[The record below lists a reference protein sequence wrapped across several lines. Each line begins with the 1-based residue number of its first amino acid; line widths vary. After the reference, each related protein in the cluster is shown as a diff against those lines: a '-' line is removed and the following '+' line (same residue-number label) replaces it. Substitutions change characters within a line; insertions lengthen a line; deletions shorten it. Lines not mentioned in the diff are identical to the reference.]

1 MMPTYPQL
9 LSPTYEPHV
18 YSASWQKQYVA
29 QFFTLESGEKN
40 GNSAT
45 YRCRLHPEAP
55 VFKAHFPGFPV
66 LPGVL
71 TLKMVVDAIN
81 ASQFFSTQTLTVQS
95 IGNAKYLAVVNPQET
110 QEVEISVTLKAEK
123 NADEP
128 AVFQFKATVQNGET
142 RFATFSFSCTAADF
156 ITVGVEE
163 NEVCAVIPTYQN
175 AKTLLKVVADVHRV
189 VDTVF
194 VVDDGSNDGTAALLD
209 KATGNERPEK
219 VLTHPKNCGKG
230 AALKTGLTYA
240 RQQGFRYAVTVDAD
254 GQHRA
259 DDIPALLKAV
269 EEEPDALAIGSRGL
283 QHENMPAKSTFANR
297 FSNFWFALQ
306 TLQRLPDTQSGLRV
320 YPLRCLHGL
329 RWMSA
334 RYEAELTLLVFS
346 AWAGVKL
353 LPVPVSVYYPPRDQR
368 VTHFRPGRDFTRI
381 SVLNTLL
388 CFLMVVYGWPRIF
401 ADRLQGVSKACFVSR
416 ELFTLTSCQI
426 W

>member
-1 MMPTYPQL
+1 MSLTSILPQGK
-9 LSPTYEPHV
+9 
-18 YSASWQKQYVA
+18 KQYVA
-29 QFFTLESGEKN
+29 QFFTLEAGEKN

-81 ASQFFSTQTLTVQS
+81 ASQFFSTQTLTVKS

-110 QEVEISVTLKAEK
+110 QEVEISVALKAEK

-209 KATGNERPEK
+209 KASGNERPEK

-320 YPLRCLHGL
+320 YPLRRLHGL

-401 ADRLQGVSKACFVSR
+401 CRQIARGVKGVFCK
-416 ELFTLTSCQI
+416 
-426 W
+426 

>member
-1 MMPTYPQL
+1 MSLTSIL
-9 LSPTYEPHV
+9 PHGK
-18 YSASWQKQYVA
+18 KQYVA
-29 QFFTLESGEKN
+29 QFFTLEAGEKN

-110 QEVEISVTLKAEK
+110 QEVEISVTQKAEK

-269 EEEPDALAIGSRGL
+269 EEEPDALAIGSRGV

-401 ADRLQGVSKACFVSR
+401 CRQIARGVKGVFR
-416 ELFTLTSCQI
+416 K
-426 W
+426 

>member
-1 MMPTYPQL
+1 MSLTSIL
-9 LSPTYEPHV
+9 PHGK
-18 YSASWQKQYVA
+18 KQYVA

-110 QEVEISVTLKAEK
+110 QEVEISVALKAEK

-156 ITVGVEE
+156 ITVGLEE

-194 VVDDGSNDGTAALLD
+194 VVDDGSKDGTAALLD

-240 RQQGFRYAVTVDAD
+240 HQQGFRYAVTVDAD

-269 EEEPDALAIGSRGL
+269 EEEPDALVIGSRGL

-297 FSNFWFALQ
+297 FSNFWFSLQ

-320 YPLRCLHGL
+320 YPLRRLHGL

-353 LPVPVSVYYPPRDQR
+353 LPVPISVYYPPRDQR

-401 ADRLQGVSKACFVSR
+401 CRQIARGVKGVFR
-416 ELFTLTSCQI
+416 K
-426 W
+426 

>member
-1 MMPTYPQL
+1 MSLTSILPQGK
-9 LSPTYEPHV
+9 
-18 YSASWQKQYVA
+18 KQYVA

-110 QEVEISVTLKAEK
+110 QEVEISVALKAEK

-163 NEVCAVIPTYQN
+163 NEVCAIIPTYQN

-320 YPLRCLHGL
+320 YPLRRLHGL

-401 ADRLQGVSKACFVSR
+401 CRQIARGVKGVFR
-416 ELFTLTSCQI
+416 K
-426 W
+426 

>member
-1 MMPTYPQL
+1 MSLTSIL
-9 LSPTYEPHV
+9 PHGK
-18 YSASWQKQYVA
+18 KQYVA
-29 QFFTLESGEKN
+29 QFFTLEAGEKN

-110 QEVEISVTLKAEK
+110 QEVEISVALKAEK

-128 AVFQFKATVQNGET
+128 AVFQFKATMQNGET

-306 TLQRLPDTQSGLRV
+306 TLQRLPDTQSGLRI

-401 ADRLQGVSKACFVSR
+401 CRQIARGVKGVFR
-416 ELFTLTSCQI
+416 K
-426 W
+426 

>member
-1 MMPTYPQL
+1 MSLTSIL
-9 LSPTYEPHV
+9 PHGK
-18 YSASWQKQYVA
+18 KQYVA

-55 VFKAHFPGFPV
+55 VFKVHFPGFPV

-110 QEVEISVTLKAEK
+110 QEVEISVALKAEK

-219 VLTHPKNCGKG
+219 VLTHQKNCGKG

-240 RQQGFRYAVTVDAD
+240 RQQGFRYAVTMDAD

-320 YPLRCLHGL
+320 YPLQRLHGL

-401 ADRLQGVSKACFVSR
+401 CRQIARGVIGVFRK
-416 ELFTLTSCQI
+416 
-426 W
+426 

>member
-1 MMPTYPQL
+1 MSLTSIL
-9 LSPTYEPHV
+9 PHGK
-18 YSASWQKQYVA
+18 KQYVA
-29 QFFTLESGEKN
+29 QFFTLEAGEKN

-81 ASQFFSTQTLTVQS
+81 ASQFFSTQTLMVQS

-110 QEVEISVTLKAEK
+110 QEVEISVALKAEK

-156 ITVGVEE
+156 ITVGVEK

-283 QHENMPAKSTFANR
+283 QHENMPAKSIFANR

-320 YPLRCLHGL
+320 YPLRRLHGL

-353 LPVPVSVYYPPRDQR
+353 LPIPVSVYYPPRDQR

-401 ADRLQGVSKACFVSR
+401 CRQIARGVKGVFR
-416 ELFTLTSCQI
+416 K
-426 W
+426 

>member
-1 MMPTYPQL
+1 MSLTSIL
-9 LSPTYEPHV
+9 PHGK
-18 YSASWQKQYVA
+18 KQYVA

-110 QEVEISVTLKAEK
+110 QEVEISVALKAEK

-401 ADRLQGVSKACFVSR
+401 CRQIARGVKGVFR
-416 ELFTLTSCQI
+416 K
-426 W
+426 

>member
-1 MMPTYPQL
+1 MSLTSIL
-9 LSPTYEPHV
+9 PHGK
-18 YSASWQKQYVA
+18 KQYVA

-110 QEVEISVTLKAEK
+110 QEVEISVALKAEK

-128 AVFQFKATVQNGET
+128 AIFQFKATVQNGET

-175 AKTLLKVVADVHRV
+175 AKTLLQVVADVHRV

-209 KATGNERPEK
+209 KATGSERPEK

-259 DDIPALLKAV
+259 NDIPALLKAV

-306 TLQRLPDTQSGLRV
+306 TLQRLPDTQSGLRI
-320 YPLRCLHGL
+320 YPLRRLHGL

-401 ADRLQGVSKACFVSR
+401 CRQIARGVKGVFCK
-416 ELFTLTSCQI
+416 
-426 W
+426 

>member
-1 MMPTYPQL
+1 MSLTSIL
-9 LSPTYEPHV
+9 PHGK
-18 YSASWQKQYVA
+18 KQYVA
-29 QFFTLESGEKN
+29 QFFTLEAGEKN

-110 QEVEISVTLKAEK
+110 QEVEISVALKAEK

-156 ITVGVEE
+156 MTVGVEE

-175 AKTLLKVVADVHRV
+175 AKTLLKIVADVHRV

-230 AALKTGLTYA
+230 AVLKTGLTYA

-306 TLQRLPDTQSGLRV
+306 TLQRLPDTQSGLRI
-320 YPLRCLHGL
+320 YPLRRLHGL

-401 ADRLQGVSKACFVSR
+401 CRQIARGVKGVFR
-416 ELFTLTSCQI
+416 K
-426 W
+426 

>member
-1 MMPTYPQL
+1 MSLTSIL
-9 LSPTYEPHV
+9 PHGK
-18 YSASWQKQYVA
+18 KQYVA

-110 QEVEISVTLKAEK
+110 QEVEISVALKAEK

-254 GQHRA
+254 GQHRT

-320 YPLRCLHGL
+320 YPLRRLHGL

-401 ADRLQGVSKACFVSR
+401 CRQIARGVKGVFR
-416 ELFTLTSCQI
+416 K
-426 W
+426 

>member
-1 MMPTYPQL
+1 MSLTSIL
-9 LSPTYEPHV
+9 PHGK
-18 YSASWQKQYVA
+18 KQYVA
-29 QFFTLESGEKN
+29 QFFTLEAGEKN

-81 ASQFFSTQTLTVQS
+81 ASQFFSMQTLTVQS

-110 QEVEISVTLKAEK
+110 QEVEISVALKAEK

-209 KATGNERPEK
+209 KANGNERPEK

-269 EEEPDALAIGSRGL
+269 EEEPDALVIGSRGL

-320 YPLRCLHGL
+320 YPLRCLYGL

-388 CFLMVVYGWPRIF
+388 CLLMVVYGWPRIF
-401 ADRLQGVSKACFVSR
+401 CRQIARGVKGVFCK
-416 ELFTLTSCQI
+416 
-426 W
+426 

>member
-1 MMPTYPQL
+1 MSLTSIL
-9 LSPTYEPHV
+9 PHGK
-18 YSASWQKQYVA
+18 KQYVA

-81 ASQFFSTQTLTVQS
+81 ASQFFSTQTLMVQS

-306 TLQRLPDTQSGLRV
+306 TLQRLPDTQSGLRI
-320 YPLRCLHGL
+320 YPLRRLHGL

-401 ADRLQGVSKACFVSR
+401 CRQIARGVKGVFR
-416 ELFTLTSCQI
+416 K
-426 W
+426 

>member
-1 MMPTYPQL
+1 MSLTSILPQGK
-9 LSPTYEPHV
+9 
-18 YSASWQKQYVA
+18 KQYVA
-29 QFFTLESGEKN
+29 QFFTLEAGEKN

-81 ASQFFSTQTLTVQS
+81 ASQFFSTQTLTLQS

-110 QEVEISVTLKAEK
+110 QEVEISVALKAEK

-175 AKTLLKVVADVHRV
+175 AKTLLQVVADVHRV

-254 GQHRA
+254 GQHRT

-401 ADRLQGVSKACFVSR
+401 CRQIARGVKGVFR
-416 ELFTLTSCQI
+416 K
-426 W
+426 

>member
-1 MMPTYPQL
+1 MSLTSIL
-9 LSPTYEPHV
+9 PHGK
-18 YSASWQKQYVA
+18 KQYVA

-55 VFKAHFPGFPV
+55 VFKAHFPGFPI

-95 IGNAKYLAVVNPQET
+95 ISNAKYLAVVNPQET
-110 QEVEISVTLKAEK
+110 QEVEISVALKAEK

-269 EEEPDALAIGSRGL
+269 EEEPDTLAIGSRGL

-320 YPLRCLHGL
+320 YPLRRLHGL

-401 ADRLQGVSKACFVSR
+401 CRQIARGVIGVFCK
-416 ELFTLTSCQI
+416 
-426 W
+426 

>member
-1 MMPTYPQL
+1 MSLTSIL
-9 LSPTYEPHV
+9 PHGK
-18 YSASWQKQYVA
+18 KQYVA

-110 QEVEISVTLKAEK
+110 QEVEISVALKAEK

-142 RFATFSFSCTAADF
+142 RFATFSFSCTAANF

-189 VDTVF
+189 VDTVI
-194 VVDDGSNDGTAALLD
+194 VVDDGSKDGTAALLD

-320 YPLRCLHGL
+320 YPLRRLHGL

-401 ADRLQGVSKACFVSR
+401 CRQIARGVKGVFR
-416 ELFTLTSCQI
+416 K
-426 W
+426 

>member
-1 MMPTYPQL
+1 MSLTSIL
-9 LSPTYEPHV
+9 PHGK
-18 YSASWQKQYVA
+18 KQYVA

>member
-1 MMPTYPQL
+1 MSLTSIL
-9 LSPTYEPHV
+9 PHGK
-18 YSASWQKQYVA
+18 KQYVA

-110 QEVEISVTLKAEK
+110 QEVEISVALKAEK

-240 RQQGFRYAVTVDAD
+240 RQQGFHYAVTVDAD

-306 TLQRLPDTQSGLRV
+306 TLQRLPDTQSGLRI
-320 YPLRCLHGL
+320 YPLRRLHGL

-401 ADRLQGVSKACFVSR
+401 CRQIARGVKGVFR
-416 ELFTLTSCQI
+416 K
-426 W
+426 

>member
-1 MMPTYPQL
+1 MSLTSIL
-9 LSPTYEPHV
+9 PHGK
-18 YSASWQKQYVA
+18 KQYVA
-29 QFFTLESGEKN
+29 QFFTLEAGEKN

-81 ASQFFSTQTLTVQS
+81 ASQFFSTQTLMVQS

-110 QEVEISVTLKAEK
+110 PEVEISVALKAEK

-128 AVFQFKATVQNGET
+128 AVSQFKATVQNGET

-401 ADRLQGVSKACFVSR
+401 CRQIARGVKGVFR
-416 ELFTLTSCQI
+416 K
-426 W
+426 

>member
-1 MMPTYPQL
+1 MSLTSIL
-9 LSPTYEPHV
+9 PHGK
-18 YSASWQKQYVA
+18 KQYVA
-29 QFFTLESGEKN
+29 QFFTLEAGEKN

-81 ASQFFSTQTLTVQS
+81 ASQFFSMQTLTVQS

-110 QEVEISVTLKAEK
+110 QEVEISVALKAEK

-189 VDTVF
+189 VDTVL

-230 AALKTGLTYA
+230 AALKTGLTFA

-259 DDIPALLKAV
+259 NDIPALLKAV

-320 YPLRCLHGL
+320 YPLRRLHGL

-401 ADRLQGVSKACFVSR
+401 CRQIARGVKGVFCK
-416 ELFTLTSCQI
+416 
-426 W
+426 

>member
-1 MMPTYPQL
+1 MSLTSIL
-9 LSPTYEPHV
+9 PHGK
-18 YSASWQKQYVA
+18 KQYVA

-110 QEVEISVTLKAEK
+110 QEVEISVALKAEK
-123 NADEP
+123 NADKP

-194 VVDDGSNDGTAALLD
+194 VVDDGSKDGTAALLD

-306 TLQRLPDTQSGLRV
+306 TLQRLPDTQSGLRI
-320 YPLRCLHGL
+320 YPLRRLHGL

-401 ADRLQGVSKACFVSR
+401 CRQIARGVKGVFR
-416 ELFTLTSCQI
+416 K
-426 W
+426 

>member
-1 MMPTYPQL
+1 MSLTSIL
-9 LSPTYEPHV
+9 PHGK
-18 YSASWQKQYVA
+18 KQYVA

-110 QEVEISVTLKAEK
+110 HEVEISVALKAEK

-320 YPLRCLHGL
+320 YPLRRLHGL

-401 ADRLQGVSKACFVSR
+401 CRQIARGVKGVFR
-416 ELFTLTSCQI
+416 K
-426 W
+426 

>member
-1 MMPTYPQL
+1 MSLTSIL
-9 LSPTYEPHV
+9 PHGK
-18 YSASWQKQYVA
+18 KQYVA
-29 QFFTLESGEKN
+29 QFFTLEAGEKN

-55 VFKAHFPGFPV
+55 VFKVHFPGFPV

-110 QEVEISVTLKAEK
+110 QEVEISVALKAEK

-189 VDTVF
+189 VDTVI

-320 YPLRCLHGL
+320 YPLRRLHGL

-401 ADRLQGVSKACFVSR
+401 CRQIARGVKGVFR
-416 ELFTLTSCQI
+416 K
-426 W
+426 

>member
-1 MMPTYPQL
+1 MSLTSIL
-9 LSPTYEPHV
+9 PHGK
-18 YSASWQKQYVA
+18 KQYVA
-29 QFFTLESGEKN
+29 QFFTLEAGEKN

-110 QEVEISVTLKAEK
+110 QEVEISVALKAEK

-175 AKTLLKVVADVHRV
+175 AKTLLQVVADVHRV

-320 YPLRCLHGL
+320 YPLRRLHGL

-401 ADRLQGVSKACFVSR
+401 CRQIARGVKGVFCK
-416 ELFTLTSCQI
+416 
-426 W
+426 

>member
-1 MMPTYPQL
+1 MSLTSIL
-9 LSPTYEPHV
+9 PHGK
-18 YSASWQKQYVA
+18 KQYVA
-29 QFFTLESGEKN
+29 QFFTLEAGEKN

-81 ASQFFSTQTLTVQS
+81 ASQFFSTQTLTMQS

-110 QEVEISVTLKAEK
+110 QEVEISVALKAEK

-320 YPLRCLHGL
+320 YPLRRLHGL

-401 ADRLQGVSKACFVSR
+401 CRQIARGVKGVFR
-416 ELFTLTSCQI
+416 K
-426 W
+426 

>member
-1 MMPTYPQL
+1 MSLTSIL
-9 LSPTYEPHV
+9 PHGK
-18 YSASWQKQYVA
+18 KQYVA

-55 VFKAHFPGFPV
+55 VFKAHFPGFPI

-110 QEVEISVTLKAEK
+110 QEVEISVALKAEK

-269 EEEPDALAIGSRGL
+269 EKDPDALAIGSRGL

-320 YPLRCLHGL
+320 YPLRRLHGL

-401 ADRLQGVSKACFVSR
+401 CRQIARGVKGVFR
-416 ELFTLTSCQI
+416 K
-426 W
+426 

>member
-1 MMPTYPQL
+1 MSLTSIL
-9 LSPTYEPHV
+9 PHGK
-18 YSASWQKQYVA
+18 KQYVA
-29 QFFTLESGEKN
+29 QFFTLEAGEKN

-110 QEVEISVTLKAEK
+110 QEVEISVALKAEK

-320 YPLRCLHGL
+320 YPLRRLHGL

-353 LPVPVSVYYPPRDQR
+353 LPIPVSVYYPPRDQR

-401 ADRLQGVSKACFVSR
+401 CRQIARGVKGVFR
-416 ELFTLTSCQI
+416 K
-426 W
+426 

>member
-1 MMPTYPQL
+1 MSLTSIL
-9 LSPTYEPHV
+9 PHGK
-18 YSASWQKQYVA
+18 KQYVA
-29 QFFTLESGEKN
+29 QFFTLEAGEKN

-110 QEVEISVTLKAEK
+110 QEVEISVALKAEK

-142 RFATFSFSCTAADF
+142 RFATFSFSCTAANF

-320 YPLRCLHGL
+320 YPLRRLHGL

-401 ADRLQGVSKACFVSR
+401 CRQIARGVKGVFCK
-416 ELFTLTSCQI
+416 
-426 W
+426 

>member
-1 MMPTYPQL
+1 MSLTSIL
-9 LSPTYEPHV
+9 PHGK
-18 YSASWQKQYVA
+18 KQYVA
-29 QFFTLESGEKN
+29 QFFTLEAGEKN

-110 QEVEISVTLKAEK
+110 QEVEISVALKAEK

-142 RFATFSFSCTAADF
+142 RFATFSFSCTAANF

-189 VDTVF
+189 VDTVI

-209 KATGNERPEK
+209 KATDNERPEK
-219 VLTHPKNCGKG
+219 VLTHPKNYGKG

-269 EEEPDALAIGSRGL
+269 EEEPDALAIGIRGL

-320 YPLRCLHGL
+320 YPLRRLHGL

-401 ADRLQGVSKACFVSR
+401 CRQIARGVKGVFR
-416 ELFTLTSCQI
+416 K
-426 W
+426 

>member
-1 MMPTYPQL
+1 MSLTSIL
-9 LSPTYEPHV
+9 PHGK
-18 YSASWQKQYVA
+18 KQYVA

-110 QEVEISVTLKAEK
+110 QEVEISVALKAEK

-128 AVFQFKATVQNGET
+128 VVFQFKATVQNGET

-175 AKTLLKVVADVHRV
+175 AKTLLQVVADVHRV

-334 RYEAELTLLVFS
+334 RYEAELTLLVLS

-401 ADRLQGVSKACFVSR
+401 CRQIARGVIGVFRK
-416 ELFTLTSCQI
+416 
-426 W
+426 

>member
-1 MMPTYPQL
+1 MSLTSIL
-9 LSPTYEPHV
+9 PHGK
-18 YSASWQKQYVA
+18 KQYVA

-110 QEVEISVTLKAEK
+110 QEVEISVALKAEK
-123 NADEP
+123 NADELT
-128 AVFQFKATVQNGET
+128 VFQFKATVQNGET

-209 KATGNERPEK
+209 KATGNELPEK

-320 YPLRCLHGL
+320 YPLRRLHGL

-401 ADRLQGVSKACFVSR
+401 CRQIARGVKGVFR
-416 ELFTLTSCQI
+416 K
-426 W
+426 

>member
-1 MMPTYPQL
+1 MSLTSIL
-9 LSPTYEPHV
+9 PHGK
-18 YSASWQKQYVA
+18 KQYVV
-29 QFFTLESGEKN
+29 QFFTLEAGEKN

-110 QEVEISVTLKAEK
+110 QEVEISVALKAEK
-123 NADEP
+123 NADKP

-320 YPLRCLHGL
+320 YPLRRLHGL

-401 ADRLQGVSKACFVSR
+401 CRQIARGVKGVFCK
-416 ELFTLTSCQI
+416 
-426 W
+426 

>member
-1 MMPTYPQL
+1 MSLTSIL
-9 LSPTYEPHV
+9 PHGK
-18 YSASWQKQYVA
+18 KQYVA

-81 ASQFFSTQTLTVQS
+81 ASQFFSTQTLMVQS

-110 QEVEISVTLKAEK
+110 QEVEINVALKAEK

-175 AKTLLKVVADVHRV
+175 AKTLLQVVADVHRV

-259 DDIPALLKAV
+259 DDIPALLKSV
-269 EEEPDALAIGSRGL
+269 EEETDALAIGSRGL

-401 ADRLQGVSKACFVSR
+401 CRQIARGVKGVFR
-416 ELFTLTSCQI
+416 K
-426 W
+426 

>member
-1 MMPTYPQL
+1 MSLTSIL
-9 LSPTYEPHV
+9 PHGK
-18 YSASWQKQYVA
+18 KQYVA

-110 QEVEISVTLKAEK
+110 QEVEISVTQKAEK
-123 NADEP
+123 NADELT
-128 AVFQFKATVQNGET
+128 VFQFKATVQNGET

-156 ITVGVEE
+156 MTVGMEE

-189 VDTVF
+189 VDTVI
-194 VVDDGSNDGTAALLD
+194 VVDDGSTDGTAALLD
-209 KATGNERPEK
+209 KATGSERPEK
-219 VLTHPKNCGKG
+219 VLIHPKNWGKG

-320 YPLRCLHGL
+320 YPLRRLHGL

-401 ADRLQGVSKACFVSR
+401 CRQIARGVKGVFR
-416 ELFTLTSCQI
+416 K
-426 W
+426 

>member
-1 MMPTYPQL
+1 MSLTSIL
-9 LSPTYEPHV
+9 PHGK
-18 YSASWQKQYVA
+18 KQYVA

-55 VFKAHFPGFPV
+55 VFKVHFPGFPV

-110 QEVEISVTLKAEK
+110 QEVEISVALKAEK

-142 RFATFSFSCTAADF
+142 RFATFSFSCTATDF
-156 ITVGVEE
+156 ITVSVEE

-209 KATGNERPEK
+209 KATGSERPEK

-254 GQHRA
+254 GQHLA

-269 EEEPDALAIGSRGL
+269 EEEPDALVIGSRGL

-320 YPLRCLHGL
+320 YPLRRLHGL

-401 ADRLQGVSKACFVSR
+401 CRQIARGVKSVFRK
-416 ELFTLTSCQI
+416 
-426 W
+426 

>member
-1 MMPTYPQL
+1 MSLTSILPQGK
-9 LSPTYEPHV
+9 
-18 YSASWQKQYVA
+18 KQYVA
-29 QFFTLESGEKN
+29 QFFTLEAGEKN

-110 QEVEISVTLKAEK
+110 QEVEISVALKAEK

-269 EEEPDALAIGSRGL
+269 EEEPDGLAIGSRGL

-306 TLQRLPDTQSGLRV
+306 TLQRLPDTQSGLRI
-320 YPLRCLHGL
+320 YPLRRLHGMH
-329 RWMSA
+329 WMSA

-401 ADRLQGVSKACFVSR
+401 CRQIARGVKGVFR
-416 ELFTLTSCQI
+416 K
-426 W
+426 

>member
-1 MMPTYPQL
+1 MSLTSIL
-9 LSPTYEPHV
+9 PHGK
-18 YSASWQKQYVA
+18 KQYVA
-29 QFFTLESGEKN
+29 QFFTLEAGEKN

-110 QEVEISVTLKAEK
+110 QEVEISVALKAEK

-259 DDIPALLKAV
+259 DDIPTLLKAV

-401 ADRLQGVSKACFVSR
+401 CRQIARGVKGVFR
-416 ELFTLTSCQI
+416 K
-426 W
+426 

>member
-1 MMPTYPQL
+1 MSLTSIL
-9 LSPTYEPHV
+9 PHGK
-18 YSASWQKQYVA
+18 KQYVA
-29 QFFTLESGEKN
+29 QFFTLEAGEKN

-110 QEVEISVTLKAEK
+110 QEVEISVALKAEK

-128 AVFQFKATVQNGET
+128 AVFQFKATVQNGKT

-209 KATGNERPEK
+209 KATDNERPEK

-269 EEEPDALAIGSRGL
+269 EEEPDALVIGSRGL

-320 YPLRCLHGL
+320 YPLRRLHGL

-388 CFLMVVYGWPRIF
+388 CLLMVVYGWPRIF
-401 ADRLQGVSKACFVSR
+401 CRQIARGVKGVFR
-416 ELFTLTSCQI
+416 K
-426 W
+426 

>member
-1 MMPTYPQL
+1 MSLTSIL
-9 LSPTYEPHV
+9 PHGK
-18 YSASWQKQYVA
+18 KQYVA
-29 QFFTLESGEKN
+29 QFFTLESGKKN

-110 QEVEISVTLKAEK
+110 QEVEISVALKAEK

-175 AKTLLKVVADVHRV
+175 AKTLLQVVADVHRV
-189 VDTVF
+189 VDTVI

-401 ADRLQGVSKACFVSR
+401 CRQIARGVKGVFR
-416 ELFTLTSCQI
+416 K
-426 W
+426 

>member
-1 MMPTYPQL
+1 MSLTSIL
-9 LSPTYEPHV
+9 PHGK
-18 YSASWQKQYVA
+18 KQYVA
-29 QFFTLESGEKN
+29 QFFTLEAGEKN

-110 QEVEISVTLKAEK
+110 QEVEISVALKAEK

-142 RFATFSFSCTAADF
+142 RFATFSFSCTATDF
-156 ITVGVEE
+156 ITVSVEE

-320 YPLRCLHGL
+320 YPLRRLHGL

-401 ADRLQGVSKACFVSR
+401 CRQIARGVIGVFCK
-416 ELFTLTSCQI
+416 
-426 W
+426 